1 MGRSSVRKEPPLSFT
16 CPRCQESVE
25 ATTYGPCPACRFEL
39 KASMVSIPNKYTQ
52 EHSGEYVP
60 KMNVVPNAVATK
72 E

>member
-1 MGRSSVRKEPPLSFT
+1 VGRSSVKKEALTSFT
-16 CPRCQESVE
+16 CPRCQEPAE
-25 ATTYGPCPACRFEL
+25 ASTYGPCPACRTEL
-39 KASMVSIPNKYTQ
+39 KAEQFSVPNEYTL